1 MLEITGEQS
10 RREQEIARGSL
21 RDLYSALF
29 RHKWKM
35 ILFFFTVT
43 LTVTAATFLVAEIYR
58 SEARLLVRLGR
69 ESVTLDP
76 TATTGQTI
84 QVNQSRQSEIN
95 SELGILRSRELAE
108 RVVDSIGWEVF
119 AERPDQQFSS
129 EDSVRETLRKTRREI
144 RIATERHRSLLERLD
159 LVDPVDERTK
169 AVLMVMRDLKVD
181 ASKNSSIIN
190 VSYEAQSPKLAQ
202 NVVAKVVDFY
212 LEKHIA
218 VHQTP
223 GSHEFFLK
231 QSDHLRGKLEKLED
245 ELRNLKDE
253 TGISSLEEQRRVIV
267 DRIGALEQEIERT
280 EAGLAASR
288 AKVEALRKSLQP
300 TLLTETA
307 TLSSL
312 QAKVETQKK
321 QLAEAREGLRT
332 LNDSEIRITRLAR
345 EIDIEEANYQKYVDS
360 LEQARIDHALEAG
373 NISNISVVQSA
384 TVPIKPIRPRKLLNL
399 ALGLFLGIL
408 GAVGLVFVC
417 EYLDHSIKTPEEAEM
432 RLQLPTLA
440 SIPLVRSNRMLPVV
454 KSGKEKP
461 GIGTPKRWKSR
472 VLAAGLKRSTASS
485 EFPKIWN
492 IPSRIR
498 QQCVILA
505 EQLLLRASG
514 STEKAYVLAI
524 VSCQRREG
532 VSTVATNLSASLAQ
546 QISGDILLVDMS
558 TACPSVHR
566 IFRNGQDNGGVV
578 LDSPEETLPLLATN
592 SRNNNFLE
600 TLDSDRF
607 TKQLSSVKK
616 PYRFVVIDLPA
627 LSEASFVPRL
637 SSLCDDVVMVVE
649 AEHLRW
655 EVVHRAKERLAK
667 SQANILGVVLNK
679 RRFHIPAW
687 LYQTL

>member
-1 MLEITGEQS
+1 M
-10 RREQEIARGSL
+10 
-21 RDLYSALF
+21 
-29 RHKWKM
+29 
-35 ILFFFTVT
+35 
-43 LTVTAATFLVAEIYR
+43 
-58 SEARLLVRLGR
+58 
-69 ESVTLDP
+69 
-76 TATTGQTI
+76 
-84 QVNQSRQSEIN
+84 
-95 SELGILRSRELAE
+95 
-108 RVVDSIGWEVF
+108 
-119 AERPDQQFSS
+119 
-129 EDSVRETLRKTRREI
+129 
-144 RIATERHRSLLERLD
+144 
-159 LVDPVDERTK
+159 
-169 AVLMVMRDLKVD
+169 
-181 ASKNSSIIN
+181 
-190 VSYEAQSPKLAQ
+190 
-202 NVVAKVVDFY
+202 
-212 LEKHIA
+212 
-218 VHQTP
+218 
-223 GSHEFFLK
+223 
-231 QSDHLRGKLEKLED
+231 ED

-360 LEQARIDHALEAG
+360 REQARIDHALEAG

-440 SIPLVRSNRMLPVV
+440 SIPLVRSKRMLPAA

-461 GIGTPKRWKSR
+461 GIGMSKRWKSR

-492 IPSRIR
+492 IPARIR

-514 STEKAYVLAI
+514 STEKPYVLAI
-524 VSCQRREG
+524 VSCQQREG

-578 LDSPEETLPLLATN
+578 LDSPEEMLPLLAAD
-592 SRNNNFLE
+592 SRNKNLLE

-655 EVVHRAKERLAK
+655 EVVHRAKERLIK